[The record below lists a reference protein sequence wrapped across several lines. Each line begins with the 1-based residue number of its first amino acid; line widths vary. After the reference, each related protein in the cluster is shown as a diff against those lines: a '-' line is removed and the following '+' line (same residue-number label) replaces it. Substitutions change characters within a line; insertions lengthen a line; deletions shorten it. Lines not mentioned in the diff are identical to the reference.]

1 MLSNRIWK
9 LGKVN
14 NMARLNSDNLTLEI
28 KFDIL
33 EVDWIAYEISFLW
46 KNDLIVN
53 DNILKKNRWWDRRKY
68 GTFLANDYKADSLIE
83 IIRNCLI
90 TNKPE
95 YWEPIEPDAKI
106 GIYPE
111 IYFPFLKD
119 HWVEIE
125 DTGEK
130 VIQAEEQIQDTS
142 KFELFT
148 IIAFIDKYS
157 FKDCD
162 SYSSEGIS
170 LHIIATRKELE
181 TFVTDLETEYNKLIM
196 KH

>member
-1 MLSNRIWK
+1 MAKLQSN
-9 LGKVN
+9 
-14 NMARLNSDNLTLEI
+14 NLALEI
-28 KFDIL
+28 KFDIF
-33 EVDWIAYEISFLW
+33 EEDWIAYEISFLW

-53 DNILKKNRWWDRRKY
+53 DGILKKSRWWDRRKY

-83 IIRNCLI
+83 IIKNCLV
-90 TNKPE
+90 TNKPD

-119 HWVEIE
+119 HWVTVEE
-125 DTGEK
+125 TGEE
-130 VIQAEEQIQDTS
+130 VLQAEEQQKLSEEQSELSKDEIQTS
-142 KFELFT
+142 KYELFT
-148 IIAFIDKYS
+148 IITFIDSYS
-157 FKDCD
+157 FEGCS

-181 TFVTDLETEYNKLIM
+181 TFVTDLETEYNELMM

>member
-1 MLSNRIWK
+1 MAK
-9 LGKVN
+9 LQ
-14 NMARLNSDNLTLEI
+14 SDNLTLEI
-28 KFDIL
+28 KFDIF
-33 EVDWIAYEISFLW
+33 EEDWIAYEISFLW

-53 DNILKKNRWWDRRKY
+53 DGILKKSRWWDRRKY

-83 IIRNCLI
+83 TIRNCLV
-90 TNKPE
+90 TNRPE

-119 HWVEIE
+119 HWVTVEE
-125 DTGEK
+125 TGEE
-130 VIQAEEQIQDTS
+130 VLQAEEQQKLSEEQSELSKDEIQTS
-142 KFELFT
+142 KYELFT
-148 IIAFIDKYS
+148 IIAFIDSYNFEGCS
-157 FKDCD
+157 

-181 TFVTDLETEYNKLIM
+181 TFVIDLETEYNELIM

>member
-1 MLSNRIWK
+1 MAKLQSN
-9 LGKVN
+9 
-14 NMARLNSDNLTLEI
+14 NLILEI
-28 KFDIL
+28 KFDIF
-33 EVDWIAYEISFLW
+33 EEDWIAYEISFLW

-53 DNILKKNRWWDRRKY
+53 DNILKKSRWWDRRKY

-83 IIRNCLI
+83 TIKNCLV

-111 IYFPFLKD
+111 MYFPFLKD
-119 HWVEIE
+119 HWVTVE
-125 DTGEK
+125 DTGEE
-130 VIQAEEQIQDTS
+130 VLQAEEQQELSKDEIQNANNY
-142 KFELFT
+142 ELFT
-148 IIAFIDKYS
+148 VIAFIDTYNFEECS
-157 FKDCD
+157 

-170 LHIIATRKELE
+170 LHIIATRKDLE
-181 TFVTDLETEYNKLIM
+181 MFVTDLETEYNELLI